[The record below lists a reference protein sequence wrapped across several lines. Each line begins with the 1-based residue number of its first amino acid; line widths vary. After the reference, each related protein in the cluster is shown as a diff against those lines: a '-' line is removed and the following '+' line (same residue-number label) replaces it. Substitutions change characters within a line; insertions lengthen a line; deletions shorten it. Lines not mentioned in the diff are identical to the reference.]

1 MKINELEYNDIMTAL
16 YRRNNYNQPCIWFC
30 KPDNVFP
37 SQVVVYHGIVGKNI
51 IEERFC
57 TNREL
62 LDECKSRINAKRKQG
77 YKYLNE
83 IRDNFDLPRR
93 EGLQEWLDKY
103 LPYDRTNAEGKVLAM
118 LAKTYDDKVFK
129 KTTHYYGQWKING
142 LRCFIRVIKGN
153 DIFHKFRLEF
163 QSREGAIWTSL
174 TNLEE
179 YLLSIIDDETLDMMK
194 EENIILDGEVYIPG
208 FTVNEINHAVKDPNC
223 FENTLVQFW
232 CYDIAVEEWSAAE
245 RARWIEIHFYNH
257 LYEFR
262 SKESH
267 LINKQRFVVLC
278 NYNITSDDDAVMWRN
293 KFIDMGFEGLI
304 LRNLESEY
312 QFGKRNSAMIKYKK
326 HTDGIFTIL
335 DIYPEGNKRKDLP
348 LIKCKN
354 DINDETFEVHIG
366 GSFEYQS
373 EILKNREL
381 YIGRELEIEFGERSG
396 VNQVPFHVKGVK
408 LKEFNF
414 ENVSVPKDDNK
425 ELKKTNKL
433 KFVFKK

>member
-1 MKINELEYNDIMTAL
+1 M
-16 YRRNNYNQPCIWFC
+16 
-30 KPDNVFP
+30 
-37 SQVVVYHGIVGKNI
+37 
-51 IEERFC
+51 
-57 TNREL
+57 
-62 LDECKSRINAKRKQG
+62 
-77 YKYLNE
+77 
-83 IRDNFDLPRR
+83 
-93 EGLQEWLDKY
+93 QEWLDKY

-179 YLLSIIDDETLDMMK
+179 YLLSVIPEETLDMMK

-232 CYDIAVEEWSAAE
+232 CYDIAIEEWSAAE

-335 DIYPEGNKRKDLP
+335 DIYPEGNKRQDLP

-381 YIGRELEIEFGERSG
+381 YIGRELEIEFSERSG